1 MPDDTPLHLDGATPA
16 RRGHLADFLQKKLPF
31 RREHVRHDAVDI
43 DQRRLQHLPT
53 TEREELARQ
62 RRGTLGRLLDRRET

>member
-1 MPDDTPLHLDGATPA
+1 MSVTMRLT
-16 RRGHLADFLQKKLPF
+16 F
-31 RREHVRHDAVDI
+31 